1 MDNASGSDLQSI
13 TTAENETTVNDRIQ
27 EYAKLRRV
35 LYQYRELRLLLE
47 AIRQPN
53 VEMQDENYQKYL
65 TRLRKKV
72 GRISYWSK

>member
-1 MDNASGSDLQSI
+1 VDNVSGSDLQSI
-13 TTAENETTVNDRIQ
+13 TTAENKTAVNDRIQ

-53 VEMQDENYQKYL
+53 VEIPDENYQKYL

-72 GRISYWSK
+72 GRISYW